1 MSGHSV
7 VVGTTCLLTTAAG
20 ADVGGSAVDGFFVDD
35 CRHLS
40 RLVLWVPGAR
50 LRALRTDAASTVY
63 APETARHEDPP
74 YAVVRRRRLEPG
86 RLVESLTLT
95 SYLGAAQTVEVGYEV
110 AADFADQ
117 FELRSARTFDKSDA
131 VRRAEV
137 VNGRLVLSY
146 ARRGFE
152 RTTTIRASPTAQLSA
167 GRLEWMVVVPPL
179 ASVTLEVTVSGGA
192 VAAGGLVEDV
202 GAAAAADAGKLG
214 QAGCAGEV
222 GKASSAGQV
231 GKASSAGQVGKAS
244 PGEVGKAAGAG
255 EVGSAGEMGGAEEG
269 DLGGVTEV
277 CGVAIVA
284 RASEVAA
291 AGEVGDAAELGEV
304 GATFWSG
311 TAGSPSVPQDDLNR
325 CVRRGLADLDALCM
339 PAPGVPGAVVPAA
352 GAPWFL
358 TVFGRDSLLASLFAL
373 PHRPELAAGTLRVL
387 AAGQGRT
394 TDDSRVEEP
403 GKVLHE
409 MRHGELATTGEV
421 PYARYYGSV
430 DATPLFLMLLTAHHH
445 VTGDD
450 LPAKELEQAARA
462 AAGWMFGPGGLAAGY
477 LRYRTDLPGLVHHC
491 WKDSAD
497 SIVFSDGTP
506 ATGPIAVAEAQG
518 YAYRALLGTARLATH
533 VWGDPAWAAMLTTA
547 AAGLRDRFAR
557 DFRLPDGFV
566 ALALDGTGTAVDAA
580 ASNAGHLLWCGLLAD
595 DWAATVADRLAG
607 DDFFSG
613 WGVRTLAA
621 GQTPYH
627 PMSYHRGGVWP
638 HDTAIA
644 VAGLAAAGRRAE
656 AARIADGLLAAAY
669 FGDGRLPEVMTGL
682 ARERG
687 YGPVPY
693 PHSCSPQAW
702 AAAAPLLLL
711 SL

>member
-7 VVGTTCLLTTAAG
+7 VAGTTCLLTTAAG

-192 VAAGGLVEDV
+192 VAAGGFVEDV
-202 GAAAAADAGKLG
+202 GAAIATGT
-214 QAGCAGEV
+214 GEV
-222 GKASSAGQV
+222 
-231 GKASSAGQVGKAS
+231 
-244 PGEVGKAAGAG
+244 AGA
-255 EVGSAGEMGGAEEG
+255 VK
-269 DLGGVTEV
+269 
-277 CGVAIVA
+277 
-284 RASEVAA
+284 
-291 AGEVGDAAELGEV
+291 VGDAAELGEA
-304 GATFWSG
+304 GASSWTD
-311 TAGSPSVPQDDLNR
+311 TAGSPSAPQDDLNR
-325 CVRRGLADLDALCM
+325 CVRQGLADLDALCM

-373 PHRPELAAGTLRVL
+373 SHRPELAAGTLRVL
-387 AAGQGRT
+387 AAAQGRT
-394 TDDSRVEEP
+394 TDDSRIEEP

-430 DATPLFLMLLTAHHH
+430 DATPLFLMLLAAHHE

-462 AAGWMFGPGGLAAGY
+462 AVGWMFGPGGLAAGY

-580 ASNAGHLLWCGLLAD
+580 ASDAGHLLWCGLLAD

-656 AARIADGLLAAAY
+656 AARIADGLLAAAS

>member
-1 MSGHSV
+1 MV
-7 VVGTTCLLTTAAG
+7 AGTTCLLTTAAG

-192 VAAGGLVEDV
+192 VAAGGFVEDV
-202 GAAAAADAGKLG
+202 GAAIATGT
-214 QAGCAGEV
+214 GEV
-222 GKASSAGQV
+222 
-231 GKASSAGQVGKAS
+231 
-244 PGEVGKAAGAG
+244 AGA
-255 EVGSAGEMGGAEEG
+255 VK
-269 DLGGVTEV
+269 
-277 CGVAIVA
+277 
-284 RASEVAA
+284 
-291 AGEVGDAAELGEV
+291 VGDAAELGEA
-304 GATFWSG
+304 GASSWTD
-311 TAGSPSVPQDDLNR
+311 TAGSPSAPQDDLNR
-325 CVRRGLADLDALCM
+325 CVRQGLADLDALCM

-373 PHRPELAAGTLRVL
+373 SHRPELAAGTLRVL
-387 AAGQGRT
+387 AAAQGRT
-394 TDDSRVEEP
+394 TDDSRIEEP

-430 DATPLFLMLLTAHHH
+430 DATPLFLMLLAAHHE

-462 AAGWMFGPGGLAAGY
+462 AVGWMFGPGGLAAGY

-580 ASNAGHLLWCGLLAD
+580 ASDAGHLLWCGLLAD

-656 AARIADGLLAAAY
+656 AARIADGLLAAAS